1 MVARH
6 SGTPHVTPRC
16 FHRPF
21 SRLLPAATLIALTCV
36 LAGCGRKAGLDLPP
50 GAAAQSAPASAQDM
64 GGTGT
69 AARDDV
75 FQQPAS
81 SGGGRG
87 AVVAPRGPKKRIPLD
102 VLLD

>member
-6 SGTPHVTPRC
+6 SRTSHVTTRS
-16 FHRPF
+16 HRSF
-21 SRLLPAATLIALTCV
+21 SRLLPAVALIALTCV

-50 GAAAQSAPASAQDM
+50 GAAAHSSAAPAQDAGSA
-64 GGTGT
+64 GT
-69 AARDDV
+69 AAQDDV